1 MATQEQLSNQ
11 TDNEQLQF
19 QGTNSSLKA
28 EELLPAQLKELDKF
42 GGFQLIKGLI
52 KDAANM
58 DPRRKAV
65 KNIFL
70 QPASLSHSAAC
81 SGFAAQ

>member
-65 KNIFL
+65 ISFCKMQRMRTLEN
-70 QPASLSHSAAC
+70 
-81 SGFAAQ
+81 G